1 MHLNKI
7 TKNLR
12 NKVIAGV
19 LIFVTALGG
28 VMGYVH
34 QQHKINDLQMKL
46 EMKQDADHKNQGMY
60 STAMDV
66 QTIQNKFNEL
76 NSYKIFDG
84 SMVLKH
90 KYEYQRD
97 GFLGLKSKGT
107 LVANA
112 KVYYEYKVD
121 LKDAKVTT
129 NGNKINI
136 TLPRASLNKDSVH
149 MMNNTFKIVE
159 KETKDN
165 ILMNEKDGKQLQR
178 YWIESFSTSA
188 IDKLEE
194 YYDSGTMR
202 DKLEENT
209 RREVRD
215 LINTLGLNKTNVK
228 INIK

>member
-34 QQHKINDLQMKL
+34 QQRKINDLQMKL
-46 EMKQDADHKNQGMY
+46 EMKQDVDHKNQGMY

-97 GFLGLKSKGT
+97 SFLGLKSKGT

-129 NGNKINI
+129 NGNTINI

>member
-19 LIFVTALGG
+19 LIFVTALSGF
-28 VMGYVH
+28 MGYVH

-97 GFLGLKSKGT
+97 SFLGLKSKGT

-129 NGNKINI
+129 NGNTINI
-136 TLPRASLNKDSVH
+136 ILPRASLNKDSVH

-165 ILMNEKDGKQLQR
+165 ILMNENDGKQLQR

-194 YYDSGTMR
+194 YYDGGTMR

-215 LINTLGLNKTNVK
+215 LINTLGLNNTNVK

>member
-97 GFLGLKSKGT
+97 NFLGLKSKGT

-129 NGNKINI
+129 NGNTINI

-165 ILMNEKDGKQLQR
+165 ILMNENDGKQIQR

-202 DKLEENT
+202 DKLEENG

-215 LINTLGLNKTNVK
+215 LVNTLGLNKTNVK

>member
-97 GFLGLKSKGT
+97 NFLGLKSKGT

-129 NGNKINI
+129 NGNTINI

-215 LINTLGLNKTNVK
+215 LINTLGLNNTNVK

>member
-34 QQHKINDLQMKL
+34 QQRKINDLQMKL

-60 STAMDV
+60 STVMDV

-76 NSYKIFDG
+76 NSYKIFEG
-84 SMVLKH
+84 TMNLKH

-97 GFLGLKSKGT
+97 NFLGLKSKGT

-129 NGNKINI
+129 NGNTINI

>member
-1 MHLNKI
+1 MHLNRI
-7 TKNLR
+7 TKDLR
-12 NKVIAGV
+12 NKIIAGV
-19 LIFVTALGG
+19 LVFVTTLGG

-34 QQHKINDLQMKL
+34 QQRKINDLQMKL
-46 EMKQDADHKNQGMY
+46 EMKQDTDHKNQGMY
-60 STAMDV
+60 STVMDV

-84 SMVLKH
+84 TMNLKH

-97 GFLGLKSKGT
+97 NFLGLKSKGT

-112 KVYYEYKVD
+112 KAYYEYKVD

-129 NGNKINI
+129 NGNTINI
-136 TLPRASLNKDSVH
+136 TLPRVSLNKDSVH
-149 MMNNTFKIVE
+149 MVNNTFKIVE

-165 ILMNEKDGKQLQR
+165 ILMNEKDGKKIQR
-178 YWIESFSTSA
+178 YWIESFNTSA
-188 IDKLEE
+188 INKINE
-194 YYDSGTMR
+194 YYDRGEMR
-202 DKLEENT
+202 DKLEENA

-215 LINTLGLNKTNVK
+215 LINTLGLNNTNVK

>member
-7 TKNLR
+7 SKGLR

-19 LIFVTALGG
+19 VAFVMALGG
-28 VMGYVH
+28 IMGFIH
-34 QQHKINDLQMKL
+34 QQNRINELQMRL
-46 EMKQDADHKNQGMY
+46 EMKQDVDHKNQGMY

-97 GFLGLKSKGT
+97 SFLGLKSKGT

-121 LKDAKVTT
+121 LKDATVTVE
-129 NGNKINI
+129 GNTINI
-136 TLPRASLNKDSVH
+136 TLPRAKLNKDSVH
-149 MMNNTFKIVE
+149 MINNTFKVVE

-165 ILMNEKDGKQLQR
+165 ILMNENDGKQLQR

-188 IDKLEE
+188 IDKIDE

-202 DKLEENT
+202 DKLEESA

-215 LINTLGLNKTNVK
+215 LVNTLGLNRVNVK

>member
-97 GFLGLKSKGT
+97 NFLGLKSKGT

-165 ILMNEKDGKQLQR
+165 ILMNENDGKQIQR

-194 YYDSGTMR
+194 YYDSGAMR

-215 LINTLGLNKTNVK
+215 LINTLGLNNTNVK

>member
-7 TKNLR
+7 SKGLR

-19 LIFVTALGG
+19 VAFVMALGG
-28 VMGYVH
+28 IMGFIH
-34 QQHKINDLQMKL
+34 QQNRINELQMRL
-46 EMKQDADHKNQGMY
+46 EMKQDVDHKNQGMY

-97 GFLGLKSKGT
+97 SFLGLKSKGT

-121 LKDAKVTT
+121 LKDATVTVE
-129 NGNKINI
+129 GNTINI
-136 TLPRASLNKDSVH
+136 TLPRAKLNKDSVH
-149 MMNNTFKIVE
+149 MINNTFKVVE

-165 ILMNEKDGKQLQR
+165 ILMNENDGKQLQR

-202 DKLEENT
+202 DKLEENA

-215 LINTLGLNKTNVK
+215 LVNTLGLNRIDVK

>member
-7 TKNLR
+7 SKGLR

-19 LIFVTALGG
+19 VAFVMALGG
-28 VMGYVH
+28 IMGFIH
-34 QQHKINDLQMKL
+34 QQNRINELQMRL
-46 EMKQDADHKNQGMY
+46 EMKQDVDHKNQGMY

-84 SMVLKH
+84 SMVLRH

-97 GFLGLKSKGT
+97 SFLGLKSKGT

-112 KVYYEYKVD
+112 KVYYEYQVD
-121 LKDAKVTT
+121 LKDATITVK
-129 NGNKINI
+129 GNTINI

-202 DKLEENT
+202 DKLEENA

-215 LINTLGLNKTNVK
+215 LVNTLGLNRIDVK